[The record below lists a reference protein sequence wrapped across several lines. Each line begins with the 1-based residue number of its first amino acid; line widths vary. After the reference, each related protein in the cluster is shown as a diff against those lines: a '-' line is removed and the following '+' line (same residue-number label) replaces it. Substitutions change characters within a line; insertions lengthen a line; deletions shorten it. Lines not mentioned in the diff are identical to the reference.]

1 MKDDE
6 GSKKSLIEKLA
17 SRAWKDPKKWWITP
31 APKLDRKTPSQV
43 FFEAHPSRQISGDL
57 RELGEGCWSEAE
69 AKRSAPLSILVA
81 IFLIIY

>member
-31 APKLDRKTPSQV
+31 SPKLDGKTPSQV
-43 FFEAHPSRQISGDL
+43 FLEANGPEKLIADL
-57 RELGEGCWSEAE
+57 SAIIEGVYE
-69 AKRSAPLSILVA
+69 
-81 IFLIIY
+81 